1 MQTTLSKVVIA
12 LAVVIALIGAVGVV
26 SAEMNTNATD
36 APMHS
41 GEESVGHMADG
52 VAAMSEMA
60 HMGEHMNGPMMEQM
74 NHHGHG
80 EHHDRNHHDRGH
92 GHC

>member
-1 MQTTLSKVVIA
+1 MQTKLSKVVIA
-12 LAVVIALIGAVGVV
+12 LAVVITLVGAVGVV

-36 APMHS
+36 AHMHS
-41 GEESVGHMADG
+41 DGDHVGHMTDG
-52 VAAMSEMA
+52 VTV
-60 HMGEHMNGPMMEQM
+60 MGEMVHMNEPMMEQM

-80 EHHDRNHHDRGH
+80 EHHERNHHDRCH